1 MESSG
6 PRGLA
11 SLGYT
16 VEVTAVESQKI
27 TIGIERSLS
36 SKLSRCAK
44 GLINHKQIVLKNPLP
59 LPIACDRPIQ

>member
-27 TIGIERSLS
+27 TIGIERSPSLNYLGVQKVS
-36 SKLSRCAK
+36 
-44 GLINHKQIVLKNPLP
+44 
-59 LPIACDRPIQ
+59 